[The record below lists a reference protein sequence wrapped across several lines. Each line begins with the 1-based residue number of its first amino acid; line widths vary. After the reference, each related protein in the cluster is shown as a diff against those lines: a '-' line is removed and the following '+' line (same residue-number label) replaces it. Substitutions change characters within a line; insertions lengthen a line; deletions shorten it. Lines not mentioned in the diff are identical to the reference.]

1 MLLVPLRR
9 VSQVVRDPIQTVSK
23 SVNRLLLVL
32 RELVKKFLLVE
43 NCWETDN
50 SSVNLLTKDL
60 CLILVGL
67 LVEAYRIVLGT
78 IRETI

>member
-9 VSQVVRDPIQTVSK
+9 VSQVVRDPIQAVSE

-43 NCWETDN
+43 NCLKTDN
-50 SSVNLLTKDL
+50 SSVHLLAKDL

-67 LVEAYRIVLGT
+67 LVEAYRIVLRT

>member
-9 VSQVVRDPIQTVSK
+9 VSQVVRDPIQAVSK

-43 NCWETDN
+43 NCLKTDN
-50 SSVNLLTKDL
+50 CSVHLLSKDL

-67 LVEAYRIVLGT
+67 LVEAYRIVLRT